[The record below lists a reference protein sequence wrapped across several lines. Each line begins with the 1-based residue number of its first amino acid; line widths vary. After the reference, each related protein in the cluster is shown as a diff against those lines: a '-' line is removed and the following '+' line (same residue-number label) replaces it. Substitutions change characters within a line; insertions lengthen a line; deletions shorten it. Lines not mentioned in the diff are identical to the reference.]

1 MLRVVFFGLYTVC
14 ISCCHGISFLL
25 PTLHPQKPTR
35 GQWETKG
42 PFKFL
47 GSKVMGMRWDCRHFE
62 GVEGEYR
69 KQICLSVY
77 LKQYCCERKYTWL
90 RTMKHGQSLLE
101 GKWSETLVKRLIFH
115 FHDCFKPSEIHE
127 HFSWCFTL
135 CRMVSRSLSFVKGT
149 TQSFWSSSCNQPNA
163 MRSQVRFFSP
173 DSKKDL
179 WTFRK
184 SVS

>member
-1 MLRVVFFGLYTVC
+1 MYQLLSWNFFLAA
-14 ISCCHGISFLL
+14 
-25 PTLHPQKPTR
+25 HPSPAETDAGPMGDERSIQVS
-35 GQWETKG
+35 GQQGNRDEVRN
-42 PFKFL
+42 
-47 GSKVMGMRWDCRHFE
+47 SRHFE
-62 GVEGEYR
+62 GVEGGWR

-115 FHDCFKPSEIHE
+115 FHDCFKASEIHE

-163 MRSQVRFFSP
+163 MRSQVRF
-173 DSKKDL
+173 
-179 WTFRK
+179 
-184 SVS
+184 